1 MKIKRKGK
9 SIIVVGL
16 VGYNLGDEAIA
27 LAVLKRLRNFAKIKV
42 VSFQKKSISKYG
54 YEELYFSPRSLK
66 AWMLLFLSIVKA
78 DVVLVG
84 GGSLVQDK
92 LGGGFSSGILGYVN
106 LVTLVSWLFRKLL
119 VSLPIGVDDL
129 SVCNYPLANSI
140 LSRFD
145 YLFVRDER
153 SRLNALAFSG
163 GLIDPVV
170 VTDPVFDKHHELWLT
185 SSSECTDMPIDS
197 SSPYICV
204 ALAKENTLR
213 ENSLLVHEIVECIE
227 AWLGSGYKVVLLSM
241 DSRGDDETAIYQNI
255 TSIISS
261 RGGQVVGELAM
272 YTPSDVYG
280 AVRCIR
286 NARFMLAMRLHA
298 MIIGY
303 SYVSMFCLSRTTK
316 THAFCEEYGV
326 GFVDIDASQSLPPA
340 VLSDLALGD
349 FSKLSNKFNGK
360 LLFSKQE
367 LLDEYFAFLVSLVGR
382 GESLDSH

>member
-1 MKIKRKGK
+1 MKFKRRKK

-16 VGYNLGDEAIA
+16 VGFNLGDEAIA
-27 LAVLKRLRNFAKIKV
+27 LAVLKRLRNCAEIKV
-42 VSFQKKSISKYG
+42 VSFRKDSISKYG
-54 YEELYFSPRSLK
+54 YRELYFSPRSLK
-66 AWMLLFLSIVKA
+66 AWMLLFLSIVNA

-92 LGGGFSSGILGYVN
+92 LGGSFSSGILGYLN
-106 LVTLVSWLFRKLL
+106 LVTLVGWVFRKLL

-129 SVCNYPLANSI
+129 SARNYSLANSI

-163 GLIDPVV
+163 GLIDPAVV
-170 VTDPVFDKHHELWLT
+170 PDPVFDKHHELWSE
-185 SSSECTDMPIDS
+185 SSIACADMPIDS

-213 ENSLLVHEIVECIE
+213 ENSLLVHEIVQCIE
-227 AWLGSGYKVVLLSM
+227 GWLGSGYKVLLLSM
-241 DSRGDDETAIYQNI
+241 DSRNGDEIAIYQNI
-255 TSIISS
+255 TSLISS
-261 RGGQVVGELAM
+261 RGGQVEGMLAM
-272 YTPSDVYG
+272 YTPPDVDC

-286 NARFMLAMRLHA
+286 SASFMLAMRLHA

-326 GFVDIDASQSLPPA
+326 GFVDIDALQSLPPA
-340 VLSDLALGD
+340 VLSDLTLGD
-349 FSKLSNKFNGK
+349 FSKLSNNANCKI
-360 LLFSKQE
+360 LVSKQE
-367 LLDEYFAFLVSLVGR
+367 LLNKYFDFLVSLLER